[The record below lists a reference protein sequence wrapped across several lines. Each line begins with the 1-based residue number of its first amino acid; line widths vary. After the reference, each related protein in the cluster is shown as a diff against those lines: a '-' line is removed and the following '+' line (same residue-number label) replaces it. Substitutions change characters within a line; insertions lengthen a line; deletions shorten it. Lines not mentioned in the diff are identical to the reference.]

1 MPEEFANQLTIRVK
15 LGVEPQHTLP
25 FIKKYIK
32 EDFSQYTVNGNQ
44 KCNYNEK
51 VHGELSYQNTSD

>member
-1 MPEEFANQLTIRVK
+1 MSEKFANQLTIRVK

-44 KCNYNEK
+44 KCNYNKK
-51 VHGELSYQNTSD
+51 VHPKDQ